1 MIGMKTMTK
10 DEVLIVIYITTL
22 IKNTNFFQNCNTSE
36 YAGRRF
42 AKNRVFFCQLIVS
55 FKLPVVRPA
64 EKIKYAR
71 MPFYVNGLK
80 ETSDYVKLIKV

>member
-1 MIGMKTMTK
+1 MLVDGLQKI
-10 DEVLIVIYITTL
+10 E
-22 IKNTNFFQNCNTSE
+22 F
-36 YAGRRF
+36 
-42 AKNRVFFCQLIVS
+42 FFCQLMVS
-55 FKLPVVRPA
+55 FNLPVVRPA